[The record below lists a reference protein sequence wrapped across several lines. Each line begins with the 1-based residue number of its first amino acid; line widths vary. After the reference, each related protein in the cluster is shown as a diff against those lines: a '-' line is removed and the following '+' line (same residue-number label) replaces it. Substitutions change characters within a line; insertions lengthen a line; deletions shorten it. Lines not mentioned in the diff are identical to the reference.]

1 MKKHTRFILLPL
13 FVALAIM
20 AAFILTAPVYAQ
32 DEIQPGEAPPEEP
45 VPVEE
50 LAPVLEEAA
59 DAGVTLVDE
68 SGEPLPLAE
77 AETAEA
83 LAGGDPYYKVGTT
96 TYHFVFIGQCAILYP
111 GEVFPY
117 CQEST
122 QPITA
127 AINYIPTSGLPSDGM
142 IYVEAGNY
150 VELPVINGLAVD
162 PEFNYLKGLIGT
174 VVDGIPQVNLTGDIW
189 INNVDLGFTIKGFN
203 IIANHGDPFAGI
215 YIMDSTGAVKIED
228 VTVRNT
234 GAGPGIKIV
243 NHNGAV
249 TLNRVKSDNNPNG
262 GAYIDNRAG
271 SGGVTIT
278 GSSFNYNDDH
288 ASLPVSGLTIY
299 TKGTLTIDG
308 ITASNNDYWPGLYIV
323 QSGAVTIKNSVFNYN
338 TGNFGI
344 ANNETWDPAPAGA
357 ITLTNVYA
365 MHNTAGLWLNTK
377 GNMTLTGVHADEN
390 NYQGAT
396 LNTCYEAGMGACT
409 WLGTGKVTIKDS
421 TFDNNSST
429 QYGLSIESRG
439 AISLTNVS
447 ASGNDL
453 TVNTDGARLYA
464 HYSQLASAVSVTNSV
479 FNDNGATGLEIF
491 TKGTITLNKVKSNG
505 NLNGLGADLNNT
517 FDTSA
522 SAVTVTGSAISD
534 NQFND
539 NDSTGL
545 EINSNGAVTVKYAD
559 AGGNGGTGL
568 YLDNMY
574 GSGAVSV
581 SKGTFGWFMDGNA
594 SAGIAIYTKGNVT
607 ISDVTATGYS
617 NDGIHLYTDSHTNS
631 IKITNGDFHF
641 NGLNGLDIEN
651 GGSVTLTNVEATNN
665 QNLGAEIAS
674 YGNILIKDSIFDY
687 NGDHPYDYGLYA
699 YSALGSIALTN
710 VSACYSTGVGAFLAN
725 QNAASAKPVSITGGN
740 FNYNQWT
747 GLQVR
752 SKGAITLKN
761 VNAYENNES
770 TIDIVQP
777 IDRWVREVIDAT
789 ETDYITFTPTNATL
803 NIAVSIVDTD
813 FVGEIWLTGCTA
825 TTTHYWDD
833 DYNGYVGHNYSDLVP
848 GQVCTLHVQDYYA
861 SSGGAYEVAFYDT
874 GGSMIDVTEETYGA
888 DLDNTYG
895 TTAGITIINTPIPS
909 TDGPL
914 PYYRDFTMN
923 VAGGLRLHTN
933 GAVVLSNLVLDD
945 NGGMGV
951 YVSNEDGG
959 ATYATNVTLSNI
971 YANENYL
978 SGISIFNK
986 GNIVMTNVASWG
998 HIIAGQGYGVTMNN
1012 TAGTGSITIK
1022 NTIAM
1027 PFGFDYN
1034 HERGLNIFTNGK
1046 VSVTNVQMIGNDE
1059 DGIRVWAGT
1068 TGPTSVSLTNVVS
1081 NNNNG
1086 AGAVIRSFGP
1096 IVVTGCTFNNN
1107 VNAAHFDNTYAPPA
1121 SPKPVTLNNVTADE
1135 NPAGGLLINS
1145 YGAVSLSNVSVN
1157 LSDNAGVI
1165 GIDINNWQGPYGVTL
1180 SKVYSSFSGGAGL
1193 NIVTNGAITYKGGEL
1208 NSNAGDGMTV
1218 YAGPEAIARAIS
1230 LSDLYFHDNQGRG
1243 AEIPN
1248 KGNITLTNV
1257 TSIYNGG
1264 FGMSLNNTACG
1275 TAAPCSV
1282 SLLTSGSGHNEFSYN
1297 YGGGGLII
1305 ETYGAVV
1312 VNKASASSNA
1322 GAGLSI
1328 VNNEALPA
1336 KPVNVTI
1343 TGGTFEQNDGNG
1355 LYVRSRGIIKVT
1367 GVTVFHNNDGW
1378 HGADLSNTE
1387 DTTGTKGISVLK
1399 SKFNE
1404 NSDSGLYIR
1413 TYGAVLLNTVEA
1425 SENIASGAYIN
1436 NNYGLG
1442 KSVTVLA
1449 SYGANKFNH
1458 NFADNIVIISNGSV
1472 ALTNVTGNQSR
1483 GNDGIDIDND
1493 SGIGTIT
1500 LTNVTANFNDNNGF
1514 NLYTNGNVSIK
1525 GITAMLNYGLGGTY
1539 SGLYINTHD
1548 NAAARV
1554 TITSGLITSNGDYGI
1569 NLDMNISK
1577 LYTLTGVFFFGND
1590 SDATGEINL
1599 WVH

>member
-1 MKKHTRFILLPL
+1 MKRSILLFTLPAVILMALLAAL
-13 FVALAIM
+13 F
-20 AAFILTAPVYAQ
+20 LTAPVYAQ
-32 DEIQPGEAPPEEP
+32 DEVPPEVPPEELPEEAPPD
-45 VPVEE
+45 E

-59 DAGVTLVDE
+59 EAGVVLADE

-77 AETAEA
+77 ADTAEV

-96 TYHFVFIGQCAILYP
+96 TYHFVFPGECAILYP
-111 GEVFPY
+111 GEVYPY
-117 CQEST
+117 CQEDP
-122 QPITA
+122 QPIQA
-127 AINYIPTSGLPSDGM
+127 AIDYIPTSGLPSDGM

-150 VELPVINGLAVD
+150 VELPTIPGYGD
-162 PEFNYLKGLIGT
+162 PLYHSLKGLIGT
-174 VVDGIPQVNLTGDIW
+174 VEDGVPQVNLIGDIW
-189 INNVDLGFTIKGFN
+189 VNNVDLGFTIKGFN
-203 IIANHGDPFAGI
+203 IIAQANDPFAGI
-215 YIMDSTGAVKIED
+215 YIMDSAGPVKIED
-228 VTVRNT
+228 VAVEN
-234 GAGPGIKIV
+234 GGSGPGIKIV
-243 NHNGAV
+243 GHNGAV
-249 TLNRVKSDNNPNG
+249 TLNRVRSDYNANG
-262 GAYIDNRAG
+262 STYIDNTAG
-271 SGGVTIT
+271 TGGVTIT
-278 GSSFNYNDDH
+278 GSSFDH
-288 ASLPVSGLTIY
+288 NVESGTLTLSGLTIY
-299 TKGTLTIDG
+299 TNGSLLIDG
-308 ITASNNDYWPGLYIV
+308 VSASDNETHPGLNIG
-323 QSGAVTIKNSVFNYN
+323 QSGAITIKNSVFNN
-338 TGNFGI
+338 NFGSNAWGI
-344 ANNETWDPAPAGA
+344 LNNYATTGA
-357 ITLTNVYA
+357 VTFSNVYV
-365 MHNTAGLWLNTK
+365 MGNQAGIYMITK
-377 GNMTLTGVHADEN
+377 GNLSLTGVHADSN
-390 NYQGAT
+390 TFQGAM
-396 LNTCYEAGMGACT
+396 LDTCHEIGSGFCE

-421 TFDNNSST
+421 TFDLNGSSLV
-429 QYGLSIESRG
+429 GLGVESRG
-439 AISLTNVS
+439 AITLTNVS
-447 ASGNDL
+447 ASGNDNSV
-453 TVNTDGARLYA
+453 TTIGAYLYA
-464 HYSQLASAVSVTNSV
+464 HQSQLASAVSVTNGL
-479 FNDNGATGLEIF
+479 FNENGDTGLVIQ
-491 TKGTITLNKVKSNG
+491 TKGTITLNKVKANG
-505 NLNGLGADLNNT
+505 NLNGLGANLNNT
-517 FDTSA
+517 YDAVA
-522 SAVTVTGSAISD
+522 SNVTISGSVLSD
-534 NQFND
+534 NQFEG

-545 EINSNGAVTVKYAD
+545 EINSNGSVLVKYAD
-559 AGGNGGTGL
+559 ASDNGGSGL
-568 YLDNMY
+568 YIDNAY
-574 GSGAVSV
+574 GTGTVSV
-581 SKGTFGWFMDGNA
+581 SKGTFGWWMGGN
-594 SAGIAIYTKGNVT
+594 SSSGIAIYTKGNVT
-607 ISDVTATGYS
+607 ISDVTATGYGS
-617 NDGIHLYTDSHTNS
+617 DGIHLFSDSHTNS
-631 IKITNGDFHF
+631 IKITNGSFF
-641 NGLNGLDIEN
+641 LNGLNGLDIEN
-651 GGSVTLTNVEATNN
+651 GGSVTLTNVDAGSNY
-665 QNLGAEIAS
+665 NLGAEIAS
-674 YGNILIKDSIFDY
+674 WGNILIKDSSFDY

-699 YSALGSIALTN
+699 YSAQGSIALTN
-710 VSACYSTGVGAFLAN
+710 VSVCYSTGVGAFLAN
-725 QNAASAKPVSITGGN
+725 QNAASAKPISITGGN
-740 FNYNQWT
+740 FNNNAWT

-770 TIDIVQP
+770 NIDIVQP
-777 IDRWVREVIDAT
+777 IDRWVREVIDAY

-923 VAGGLRLHTN
+923 VAGGLKLHTN

-951 YVSNEDGG
+951 FVSNEDGG

-998 HIIAGQGYGVTMNN
+998 HMTAGQGYGATMNN
-1012 TAGTGSITIK
+1012 TAGTGSVTIK

-1027 PFGFDYN
+1027 PFGFDEN

-1046 VSVTNVQMIGNDE
+1046 VSVTNVQLIANDE

-1068 TGPTSVSLTNVVS
+1068 TGPTSVTLTNVVS
-1081 NNNNG
+1081 NDNNG

-1096 IVVTGCTFNNN
+1096 IVVTGSTFNDNAI
-1107 VNAAHFDNTYAPPA
+1107 AAHFDNTYSGLT
-1121 SPKPVTLNNVTADE
+1121 SPKPVTLSKVTAED
-1135 NPAGGLLINS
+1135 NPAGGLEIDT
-1145 YGAVSLSNVSVN
+1145 YGAVSMSSVTVN
-1157 LSDNAGVI
+1157 LSNNAGVI

-1257 TSIYNGG
+1257 TSIYNDG

-1275 TAAPCSV
+1275 TAAPCSI
-1282 SLLTSGSGHNEFSYN
+1282 SLLSSGTGHNEFSYN
-1297 YGGGGLII
+1297 YSGGGLII
-1305 ETYGAVV
+1305 DTYGAVV

-1328 VNNEALPA
+1328 NNNEALPA

-1483 GNDGIDIDND
+1483 ANDGIDIDND
-1493 SGIGTIT
+1493 SGTGTIT

-1514 NLYTNGNVSIK
+1514 NLYTNGNVTIK

-1569 NLDMNISK
+1569 NLDMNITK
-1577 LYTLTGVFFFGND
+1577 LYTLTGVFYFGND